1 MSRRRGHGEGA
12 VYFDEAKRLW
22 VGAFQLPPDESGRR
36 RRKYVRAKRKQDL
49 LAKLEQARRE
59 AASGQPVP
67 DQRRTTSEYLRW
79 WCAEVLPGT
88 VKESTAQDYVWLI
101 EAYIIP
107 AIGRH
112 PLAQLSPE
120 HVHSMLRAMEKRG
133 LSPRTRRLTR
143 SILRRTL
150 TTAERY
156 GYVQRN
162 VASLTD
168 PPKIGSTRL
177 DDALT
182 AEEARAVLD
191 AAAGDRFAALA
202 EVVLALGLRKG
213 EALALCWEDVDFDE
227 GTITVRGTLKSKKGG
242 GWYVDTPKTSRSER
256 VLPLV
261 GSVRR
266 ALTGRRAIQEE
277 ERSSAGDSWQE
288 YGFVFTTRNGT
299 PVNEWNAYRW
309 WQRQTVAA
317 GLGRRR
323 FHAARHTTATL
334 LHEQGVPLEVIS
346 ALLGHASLA
355 ITADIYTGIGLK
367 AKRAAAEQLGR
378 SIQRGDD

>member
-1 MSRRRGHGEGA
+1 MSRRRGKGEGA
-12 VYFDEAKRLW
+12 VYFDETKQLW

-36 RRKYVRAKRKQDL
+36 RRKYVRAKRKQDA
-49 LAKLEQARRE
+49 LAKLDQAKRD
-59 AASGQPVP
+59 AAAGQPLP
-67 DQRRTTSEYLRW
+67 DQRRITAEYLRW

-88 VKESTAQDYVWLI
+88 VKESTARDYVWLI
-101 EAYIIP
+101 ETYIIP

-150 TTAERY
+150 TTAERF

-162 VASLTD
+162 VASLTE

-202 EVVLALGLRKG
+202 AIVLALGLRKG
-213 EALALCWEDVDFDE
+213 EALALRWEDVDVDE
-227 GTITVRGTLKSKKGG
+227 GTITIRGTLKSRKGG

-256 VLPLV
+256 VLPLID
-261 GSVRR
+261 SVRE
-266 ALTGRRAIQEE
+266 ALIERRAIQAD
-277 ERSSAGDSWQE
+277 ERSAAGDGWQDH
-288 YGFVFTTRNGT
+288 GFVFTTRNGT

-309 WQRQTVAA
+309 WQRLTVQA

-355 ITADIYTGIGLK
+355 ITADIYTGIGLT
-367 AKRAAAEQLGR
+367 AKRDAAEQLGR
-378 SIQRGDD
+378 AIQSGDE